1 MEAMK
6 KAVFIFAVF
15 FIIATG
21 SFQISLGWELNKAP
35 KIRERSSVAL
45 DKKKRLPS
53 LKEIRRKIKE
63 KGYNFTVGETWVY
76 RLPLE
81 KMNTLLGVIPFDS
94 DESRSK
100 KVSSTE
106 DLPSLFDWRE
116 RDKVTSVKVQGE
128 CGTCWAHAALGD
140 LESKILITE
149 SEDYDFSEQ
158 NLASCDIGVSS
169 LLYTSCSGGSP
180 FRSTNF
186 LSQVGASLE
195 SCAPY
200 KGTGWAP
207 CKQFCPI
214 IKKVDGW
221 RVIANDVVTI
231 KAALYSNGPISTS
244 MDASDPAFRAYTG
257 GVYEYYDSPVNNHAV
272 LIVGWDD
279 SLGPDGAW
287 IVKNSWGAEWGM
299 DGFFYIAYS
308 AAGIGV
314 LPNYISSYKDYD
326 ANETLMYYDD
336 LGIFADL
343 SLGAGSPTAWCA
355 VIFTPAVTGT
365 LRAVDFWT
373 VSDDVSYEIRIYDEM
388 IDDTMESLLSM
399 QEGTCKETG
408 YYSIPLFSPVPVT
421 KGDDFIIVTKLTTP
435 GNNYPIPADMNF
447 ISPVESGRC
456 YLSEDGESWIPIGAA
471 TEIPYDVALR
481 GRIVRD
487 DPPTWDTLY
496 GTMLGEHEEK
506 PLSLLRRFRDTVL
519 VRNHAGNEWVKLLYK
534 NSEEIA
540 SVLMENP
547 TLVTEAGEVI
557 NELLPGVR
565 TLLESGMME
574 LSEDESEHIQSFLS
588 QFEIKASPQ
597 LRLALRKA
605 KKAMRKGK
613 LFKQLGVTINE

>member
-6 KAVFIFAVF
+6 KAVFICAVSC
-15 FIIATG
+15 ISATG
-21 SFQISLGWELNKAP
+21 SFQPSFAWESHKAP
-35 KIRERSSVAL
+35 GIRARNSVSL
-45 DKKKRLPS
+45 DEKKPLPS
-53 LKEIRRKIKE
+53 LKEIRRMIQE

-76 RLPLE
+76 KLLPE
-81 KMNTLLGVIPFDS
+81 EMNTLLGVIPFDR

-100 KVSSTE
+100 KVSPTE
-106 DLPSLFDWRE
+106 DLPSSFDWRKTS
-116 RDKVTSVKVQGE
+116 KVTSVKEQGE
-128 CGTCWAHAALGD
+128 CGTCWTHAALGD
-140 LESKILITE
+140 LESKILIAE
-149 SEDYDFSEQ
+149 GEEYNLSEQ

-186 LSQVGASLE
+186 LSQTGASLE

-200 KGTGWAP
+200 KGTSWAP
-207 CKQFCPI
+207 CKKFCKI
-214 IKKVDGW
+214 TKQVDGW

-231 KAALYSNGPISTS
+231 KAALYSNGPISTT
-244 MDASDPAFRAYTG
+244 MDASDPAFRSYTG

-287 IVKNSWGAEWGM
+287 IVKNSWGTEWGM
-299 DGFFYIAYS
+299 EGFFYIAYG

-355 VIFTPAVTGT
+355 VIFTPDITGT
-365 LRAVDFWT
+365 LKAVDFWT

-388 IDDTMESLLSM
+388 IGDTMENLLSM

-408 YYSIPLFSPVPVT
+408 YYSIPLFTPVPVT
-421 KGDDFIIVTKLTTP
+421 KGDDFIIVTKLTAP

-447 ISPVESGRC
+447 ISPIESGRC

-481 GRIVRD
+481 ARIVRD

-496 GTMLGEHEEK
+496 GTLLGDEEK
-506 PLSLLRRFRDTVL
+506 SLSLLRDFRDTVL
-519 VRNHAGNEWVKLLYK
+519 VLQGAGNECVQLLYK
-534 NSEEIA
+534 NSQEIA
-540 SVLMENP
+540 GVLMNNP
-547 TLVTEAGEVI
+547 TLVTEAGEII
-557 NELLPGVR
+557 NELLPNVR
-565 TLLESGMME
+565 TVLGGGMME
-574 LSEDESEHIQSFLS
+574 LSEDASEQIKSFLS
-588 QFEIKASPQ
+588 QFEIEASPQ
-597 LRLALRKA
+597 LKHAVRKA
-605 KKAMRKGK
+605 KKAMRHGK
-613 LFKQLGVTINE
+613 LFKQ

>member
-207 CKQFCPI
+207 CKQFCTI

-299 DGFFYIAYS
+299 DGFFYIAYG

-388 IDDTMESLLSM
+388 IDDTM